1 MLLRTWMNQRST
13 LPPAIR
19 FVAAISLFAASG
31 CSHQPPA
38 AAPVPQG
45 SATPDV
51 RIEPGDRLFIHMWG
65 EERLSD
71 TALVDARGQVSLPKV
86 GLMDITTIPIPLL
99 RDSLQARFSKF
110 FRQPAVE
117 VVALRRIAVS
127 GAVYRPNIY
136 YVDVSTTLRD
146 AIALAGGVSESGN
159 ATNVFVVRGAE
170 EIPIPNWQRE
180 QTLIG
185 QLRSG
190 DQVVV
195 GRRSWLQMNALQVA
209 SFALVVASFAL
220 SLRR

>member
-1 MLLRTWMNQRST
+1 MNQRST
-13 LPPAIR
+13 MRRSIR
-19 FVAAISLFAASG
+19 FVAAISLFAVSG
-31 CSHQPPA
+31 CSHQSPA

-45 SATPDV
+45 SAAAEARV
-51 RIEPGDRLFIHMWG
+51 EPGDRLFIHMWG

-71 TALVDARGQVSLPKV
+71 TVLIDARGQVSLPKV
-86 GLMDITTIPIPLL
+86 GLVNVTTMPIPSL
-99 RDSLQARFSKF
+99 RDSLQAQFSKY

-117 VVALRRIAVS
+117 VVALRRIALT
-127 GAVYRPNIY
+127 GAVWRPNIY
-136 YVDVSTTLRD
+136 YVDISTSLRD
-146 AIALAGGVSESGN
+146 AIALAGGIAESGN
-159 ATNVFVVRGAE
+159 PNKVFVIRGDE